1 MGKKRSLNEY
11 RQSKEF
17 GYKPPLTKEQ
27 SEHKDEV
34 NSVRM
39 VLKHAEEHGMTFEIV
54 YSALQNM
61 KKNPK
66 LSIVESLSNAC
77 FDWDI

>member
-11 RQSKEF
+11 RQSKDF
-17 GYKPPLTKEQ
+17 GYKPPSTKEQ
-27 SEHKDEV
+27 LEHKDEV
-34 NSVRM
+34 DSIQRI
-39 VLKHAEEHGMTFEIV
+39 LKHAEDHGMTFEIV

-66 LSIVESLSNAC
+66 LSITESLSDAC
-77 FDWDI
+77 CDWDI